1 MRACNHD
8 CLNCIHD
15 DCINDALTHADY
27 LAEREMD
34 LLSGAVDPPK
44 ASGKL
49 RAYKKQYRLENKE
62 KETEYQRRYYQEH
75 AEKKKAATR
84 AWYQENKERAAT
96 YGREYREKKKEY
108 YKAYKQAYYQAH
120 KEKWNDYKKKGEIN
134 GSRSES

>member
-1 MRACNHD
+1 MRVCNHD

-49 RAYKKQYRLENKE
+49 RAYKKQCRLENKE

-120 KEKWNDYKKKGEIN
+120 KSTWNDYKKKGESN
-134 GSRSES
+134 GSRSKS

>member
-1 MRACNHD
+1 MRVCNHD

-134 GSRSES
+134 GSRSKS